1 MEKYQVKNN
10 KENIEQTAVSIDTA
24 SLYSQEV

>member
-24 SLYSQEV
+24 SLHSQEV